1 MQSNNSCPVLTSGQL
16 DVVKKI
22 ESFGGGYNLTS
33 DLVLEDQLLVCES
46 VAESTPVRPNY
57 NEERETISASVSV
70 NGSGNGSCKQS
81 GNFELTQSKLQLI
94 TQLKECDYRTP
105 PIEIAHL
112 LEELFKEYPS
122 KPGHWL
128 YVTQR
133 WSPKAINGVLNYM
146 VKRQNDGWES
156 IQNPPGYFTNL
167 INHHRKR
174 RSLEIPMV
182 PANTSERKQK

>member
-1 MQSNNSCPVLTSGQL
+1 MQSNNSCRVLTSGQL
-16 DVVKKI
+16 DIVSKI
-22 ESFGGGYNLTS
+22 ESLGGEYAPDS
-33 DLVLEDQLLVCES
+33 DLSLEDQLLACES
-46 VAESTPVRPNY
+46 VAESTPVKPNY
-57 NEERETISASVSV
+57 NNERETTSASVSV
-70 NGSGNGSCKQS
+70 NGSGNDSCKRS
-81 GNFELTQSKLQLI
+81 ANFEITQIKLQFI

-112 LEELFKEYPS
+112 LKELFQEYPS

-128 YVTQR
+128 YVAQY
-133 WSPKAINGVLNYM
+133 WPPKAINGVLNYM

-174 RSLEIPMV
+174 RSLEVPMV
-182 PANTSERKQK
+182 PANTSERKQQ